1 MTKEKS
7 VTFQMSGG
15 KEITIATG
23 KLANLANGSCT
34 IRQGD
39 TIVISAVCSGPARE
53 DSDFFPLQVDYREK
67 YSAAGIF
74 PGGYIKREGR
84 PSDREILACR
94 MADRPIRPLFP
105 DGYFDEVQIQ
115 SMLLSADCVNIPD
128 VLSILGASTALTLSD
143 LPFQGPIGA
152 LRVGLVDGNFVAN
165 PSNEEMEK
173 STLEL
178 VYAGIADK
186 VIMVEGDAK
195 ELDEETLRK
204 AFEFAN
210 EQVKIQIA
218 AQLELAKTAGKAK
231 TTPKLVTIPEEI
243 TSAVDSFC
251 RGKLEDACFIPGKEE
266 RNNALNQIFSELS
279 AKIKSDFAGKMDEKS
294 LAFKLKMAFDN
305 IVKKTIREA
314 ILIQGRR
321 SDGRGVDE
329 LRSLSAEVGILPRT
343 HGTGLFS
350 RGETQA
356 LVITTLGS
364 PKDAQESDS
373 ITTGERSALKTFFLH
388 YNFPNYS
395 VGEVGRISGPGRREI
410 GHGNL
415 AERSLAQIIPA
426 NYPYTVRCVS
436 EIMAS
441 NGSTSMASIC
451 GGSLALMDAGVP
463 IKSHVAGISCGLI
476 KEGERAVLLVD
487 IIGSEDHYGDMD
499 FKVAGTKDGITG
511 FQLDLKIPGISIDLI
526 CEAMKKNKT
535 SRIKILEVLN
545 SCVSEPRKELS
556 AYAPRIQ
563 VVKINPEKIGALIG
577 PGGKII
583 KGICEATGADI
594 DIQDDGTVKVFA
606 LNQKAM
612 EDALQEVLNYT
623 AEVEVGKVYRGEV
636 KSIKEFGVFVE
647 FLPGQEG
654 LVHVSELAD
663 YRVNDPNDI
672 CKKGDKMTVKVVG
685 FDSRGKIRLS
695 RKEALAE
702 IK

>member
-7 VTFQMSGG
+7 ITFQMAGG
-15 KEITIATG
+15 KEITISTG
-23 KLANLANGSCT
+23 KLANLASGSCT

-39 TIVISAVCSGPARE
+39 TIVISAVCSAPAKE

-115 SMLLSADCVNIPD
+115 SMLLSADCENSPD
-128 VLSILGASTALTLSD
+128 VLSILGASAALTLSE

-165 PSNEEMEK
+165 PTNEEMGR
-173 STLEL
+173 SSLEL

-186 VIMVEGDAK
+186 VIMIEGDAK
-195 ELDEETLRK
+195 ELDEEILRK

-231 TTPKLVTIPEEI
+231 SIPKLTTVPEEI
-243 TSAVDSFC
+243 VSAVASFC
-251 RGKLEDACFIPGKEE
+251 KGKLEDACFIPGKEE
-266 RNNALNQIFSELS
+266 RNNALSQVFSELL
-279 AKIKSDFAGKMDEKS
+279 AKMNNDFAGKLEAKS
-294 LAFKLKMAFDN
+294 LEFKLKIAFDN

-314 ILIQGRR
+314 ILLQGRR
-321 SDGRGVDE
+321 SDGRGIDD
-329 LRSLSAEVGILPRT
+329 LRPLSAEIGILPRT

-415 AERSLAQIIPA
+415 AERSLAQIIPV

-476 KEGERAVLLVD
+476 KEGEKTVLLVD

-535 SRIKILEVLN
+535 SRVKILEVLN
-545 SCVSEPRKELS
+545 NCISEPRKELS
-556 AYAPRIQ
+556 PYAPRIQ

-577 PGGKII
+577 PGGKVI
-583 KGICEATGADI
+583 KGICEATKADI
-594 DIQDDGTVKVFA
+594 DIQDDGTVKIFA
-606 LNQKAM
+606 LTQKSM
-612 EDALQEVLNYT
+612 EDALQEVANYT

>member
-231 TTPKLVTIPEEI
+231 TTPKLVIIPEEI

-294 LAFKLKMAFDN
+294 LAFKLKMSFDN

-373 ITTGERSALKTFFLH
+373 ITTGNRSALKTFFLH

-395 VGEVGRISGPGRREI
+395 VGEVGRITGPGRREI

>member
-1 MTKEKS
+1 MTNEKS
-7 VTFQMSGG
+7 ITFQMSGG
-15 KEITIATG
+15 KEITISTG

-34 IRQGD
+34 IKQGD
-39 TIVISAVCSGPARE
+39 TIVISAACSAPAKE

-84 PSDREILACR
+84 PSDKEILVCR

-105 DGYFDEVQIQ
+105 DGYFDEVQVQ
-115 SMLLSADCVNIPD
+115 SMLLSADCINSPD
-128 VLSILGASTALTLSD
+128 VLSILGASAALTLSD

-165 PSNEEMEK
+165 PTNDEMQK

-178 VYAGIADK
+178 IYAGVADK
-186 VIMVEGDAK
+186 IIMIEGDAK
-195 ELDEETLRK
+195 ELDEEILRK

-218 AQLELAKTAGKAK
+218 AQLELAKTAGKIK
-231 TTPKLVTIPEEI
+231 STPKLITVPEEI
-243 TSAVDSFC
+243 TNAVESFC
-251 RGKLEDACFIPGKEE
+251 KGKLEDACFIPGKEE

-279 AKIKSDFAGKMDEKS
+279 VKINSDFAGKFEEKS
-294 LAFKLKMAFDN
+294 LAFKLKLAFDN
-305 IVKKTIREA
+305 IVRKTIREA
-314 ILIQGRR
+314 IITQGRR
-321 SDGRGVDE
+321 SDGRGIND
-329 LRSLSAEVGILPRT
+329 LRPLSAETGILPRT

-395 VGEVGRISGPGRREI
+395 VGEVGRIAGPGRREI

-415 AERSLAQIIPA
+415 AERSLAQIIPE
-426 NYPYTVRCVS
+426 NYAYTVRCVS

-451 GGSLALMDAGVP
+451 GGSLSLMDAGVP

-476 KEGERAVLLVD
+476 KEEERTVLLVD

-526 CEAMKKNKT
+526 CEAMEKNKI
-535 SRIKILEVLN
+535 SRNKVLEVLN
-545 SCVSEPRKELS
+545 KCIPEPRKELS
-556 AYAPRIQ
+556 SYAPRIQ
-563 VVKINPEKIGALIG
+563 VIKINPEKIGALIG
-577 PGGKII
+577 PGGKVI

-594 DIQDDGTVKVFA
+594 DIQDDGTVKIFA
-606 LNQKAM
+606 LNQKSM
-612 EDALQEVLNYT
+612 EDALQEVTNYT
-623 AEVEVGKVYRGEV
+623 AEVEVGKIYRGEV
-636 KSIKEFGVFVE
+636 KSVKEFGVFVE

>member
-7 VTFQMSGG
+7 ITFQMSGG
-15 KEITIATG
+15 KEITISTG
-23 KLANLANGSCT
+23 KLANLASGSCT

-39 TIVISAVCSGPARE
+39 TIVISACCSGPARE

-105 DGYFDEVQIQ
+105 DGYFDEVQVQ
-115 SMLLSADCVNIPD
+115 SMLLSTDCVNSPD
-128 VLSILGASTALTLSD
+128 VLSILGASAALTLSD

-165 PSNEEMEK
+165 PTIEEMKK

-178 VYAGIADK
+178 IYAGVANK
-186 VIMVEGDAK
+186 VIMIEGDAK

-231 TTPKLVTIPEEI
+231 VAPKLVTVPEEI
-243 TSAVDSFC
+243 TSAVNSFC
-251 RGKLEDACFIPGKEE
+251 HGKLEDACFIPGKEE
-266 RNNALNQIFSELS
+266 RNNALNQVFSELS
-279 AKIKSDFAGKMDEKS
+279 VKINSDFAGKLEEKS
-294 LAFKLKMAFDN
+294 LSFKLKLAFDN

-314 ILIQGRR
+314 ILTQGRR
-321 SDGRGVDE
+321 SDGRNVDD
-329 LRSLSAEVGILPRT
+329 LRPLCAEIGILPRT

-395 VGEVGRISGPGRREI
+395 VGEVGRIAGPGRREI

-415 AERSLAQIIPA
+415 AERSLAQIIPE
-426 NYPYTVRCVS
+426 NYAYTVRCVS

-463 IKSHVAGISCGLI
+463 IKSHVAGISCGLV
-476 KEGERAVLLVD
+476 KEGERTVLLVD

-526 CEAMKKNKT
+526 CEAMKKNKAAR
-535 SRIKILEVLN
+535 SKILEVLN
-545 SCVSEPRKELS
+545 NCISEPRKELS

-563 VVKINPEKIGALIG
+563 IVKINPEKIGALIG
-577 PGGKII
+577 PGGKVI
-583 KGICEATGADI
+583 KSICEATGADI

-606 LNQKAM
+606 LNQKSM
-612 EDALQEVLNYT
+612 EDALQEVANYT
-623 AEVEVGKVYRGEV
+623 AEVEVGKTYRGEV

>member
-294 LAFKLKMAFDN
+294 LAFKLKMSFDN

-373 ITTGERSALKTFFLH
+373 ITTGNRSALKTFFLH

-395 VGEVGRISGPGRREI
+395 VGEVGRITGPGRREI

>member
-7 VTFQMSGG
+7 ITFQMAGG
-15 KEITIATG
+15 KEITISTG
-23 KLANLANGSCT
+23 KLANLANGSCI

-39 TIVISAVCSGPARE
+39 TIIISAACSAPAKE

-115 SMLLSADCVNIPD
+115 SMLLSADCINEPD
-128 VLSILGASTALTLSD
+128 VLSILGASAALTLSD

-152 LRVGLVDGNFVAN
+152 LRVGLIDGTFVAN
-165 PSNEEMEK
+165 PTIEEMGK
-173 STLEL
+173 STLDL
-178 VYAGIADK
+178 IYAGLADK
-186 VIMVEGDAK
+186 VIMIEGDAK

-204 AFEFAN
+204 ALEFAN
-210 EQVKIQIA
+210 DQVKIQIK

-231 TTPKLVTIPEEI
+231 STPKLITIPEEI
-243 TSAVDSFC
+243 TAAVASLC
-251 RGKLEDACFIPGKEE
+251 KGKLEDACFISGKEE

-279 AKIKSDFAGKMDEKS
+279 VKISNDFAGKHEEKS
-294 LAFKLKMAFDN
+294 LEFKLKMAFDN
-305 IVKKTIREA
+305 IVRKTVREA
-314 ILIQGRR
+314 ILTQGRR
-321 SDGRGVDE
+321 SDGRGIDD
-329 LRSLSAEVGILPRT
+329 LRPITAEIGILPRT

-364 PKDAQESDS
+364 PKDAQETDS

-395 VGEVGRISGPGRREI
+395 VGEVGRIAGPGRREI

-415 AERSLAQIIPA
+415 AERSLAQIIPE
-426 NYPYTVRCVS
+426 NYVYTVRCVS

-463 IKSHVAGISCGLI
+463 IKNHVAGISCGLV
-476 KEGERAVLLVD
+476 KEGDRSIIIVD

-499 FKVAGTKDGITG
+499 FKVAGTKNGITG
-511 FQLDLKIPGISIDLI
+511 FQLDLKIPGISIDLL
-526 CEAMKKNKT
+526 CEAMRKNKIT
-535 SRIKILEVLN
+535 RSKILEVMN
-545 SCVSEPRKELS
+545 TCIAEPRKELS
-556 AYAPRIQ
+556 AYAPRIEII
-563 VVKINPEKIGALIG
+563 KINPEKIGSLIG

-583 KGICEATGADI
+583 KGICEATKADI
-594 DIQDDGTVKVFA
+594 DIQDDGTVKIFA
-606 LNQKAM
+606 TNQKSM
-612 EDALQEVLNYT
+612 ENALQEVTNYT
-623 AEVEVGKVYRGEV
+623 AEIEVGKIYRGEV
-636 KSIKEFGVFVE
+636 KSVKEFGVFVE

-672 CKKGDKMTVKVVG
+672 CKKGDKMTVKVIG
-685 FDSRGKIRLS
+685 FDNRGKIRLS